1 MDDVGDVSGDTE
13 NLEQPRRY
21 DLGVLV
27 VHGIG
32 DQKRGATLTQWAD
45 GLVAWVTA
53 WQARDNRSTVGSAT
67 VSDVSLNPPASVPP
81 NLALDVSFVADDR
94 DDHKWL
100 FAEGWWAGS
109 FEPPPFFKLWSW
121 SFKSV
126 PATTA
131 MQANAIVASARRRL
145 NVATG
150 ANRIYEIVRIVVM
163 VLLTVVVIA
172 SSPVLLAILTVLLM
186 LQYIA
191 SMLPFP
197 ALRELVSR
205 AQLIA
210 VGTIGD
216 SQRLVES
223 PTHAGAIKQPIV
235 EGIAWLRAQ
244 GCPRI
249 VIIAHSQGAA
259 ITYKVL
265 EEVAEQPAELI
276 EPVDAFV
283 SVGSGLGKIQA
294 LSHLRSERKFRE
306 LRAASLAVPVAATVA
321 AICIKYLADQRRFIG
336 LIGMGAIMAFG
347 IALMLAVLFGQEA
360 SWREPK
366 PGVDSHPAP
375 EESSP
380 TSARA
385 KQRWPWLDRLSRPYR
400 VVGDAR
406 LPLIPIAITLGL
418 AVTWSIYRQQGLI
431 PLFAA
436 ISVSAGFV
444 GILYISLLDVPEIS
458 SDLASSARR
467 WIDIYASKDPV
478 PAGSTRTT
486 VEARPESWRVSN
498 LGSTVRDH
506 TAYLANRDECLTYV
520 GIELLSAAQ
529 IPIQAEAMRFDNA
542 NYGFQ
547 RRWRV
552 GWRTFVTWMSLI
564 AGVLLPLRTWS
575 DSKDVVDSI
584 YAFLAGPD
592 GLIEWGP
599 IYFLTFSF
607 YEYVPEKLS
616 PTVNEWVAAIGYIGI
631 ALLLV
636 NLGQALWASWD
647 NREAEQ
653 EATARLYETELVPLQ
668 FRAMIVYLTIIIV
681 ASIRPRW
688 SLAVVSRLDLTTWS
702 SVLAVAATVGILL
715 VAGKALPQYLSR
727 SGIRRNIV
735 GRNTTLVEGIIPFG
749 HYLLSIDAVEEAIK
763 AFRRAE
769 DTFERTVD
777 SVTVLGQSRS
787 DAVGGYAFANDR
799 RAQQFRAAI
808 AKLTPDAPLDRR
820 QALIAAAE
828 RHELVARE
836 NYLFAARSE
845 ATVSVGTLVHFAN
858 FLAATG
864 TDIDRDEA
872 FRLLDWAAKIDP
884 SNGNLLSA
892 DVAHRYSIGAGDV
905 NDASAATVL
914 QQYLGTLLPS
924 QRIELAFNLLV
935 AKGPLADVTEERAD
949 IDQLLEVNYS
959 APNADLRVSLA
970 KLPGKWEDDEA
981 DAFRELAEKILGRKP
996 LSASWTPQSATAA
1009 SPTFRRVRKI
1019 NAS

>member
-1 MDDVGDVSGDTE
+1 MDDVRDVSGDAE
-13 NLEQPRRY
+13 IPEQSRQY

-53 WQARDNRSTVGSAT
+53 WQARDTRSTIGRASI
-67 VSDVSLNPPASVPP
+67 SDVLLNPPAPIPP
-81 NLALDVSFVADDR
+81 HLAMDVSFLADDR

-109 FEPPPFFKLWSW
+109 FEPPPFFQLWSW

-131 MQANAIVASARRRL
+131 MQANAIVATARRRL

-150 ANRIYEIVRIVVM
+150 ANRIYEMARIVVM
-163 VLLTVVVIA
+163 VLLTLILIIF
-172 SSPVLLAILTVLLM
+172 SPILLAILTVLLL
-186 LQYIA
+186 LQILA

-197 ALRELVSR
+197 ALREAVSR

-235 EGIAWLRAQ
+235 EGIEWLRSQ

-265 EEVAEQPAELI
+265 DDMTRQPEELI
-276 EPVDAFV
+276 KPVDAFV

-294 LSHLRSERKFRE
+294 LSHLSSERKFRE
-306 LRAASLAVPVAATVA
+306 LRAASLTLPVAATTGFVS
-321 AICIKYLADQRRFIG
+321 IWYLADHRRFIG

-347 IALMLAVLFGQEA
+347 IALMLAVLFGQEG

-366 PGVDSHPAP
+366 RGAEAPPDPEGSPPAP
-375 EESSP
+375 TRGNS
-380 TSARA
+380 
-385 KQRWPWLDRLSRPYR
+385 RWPWLDRLARPYR
-400 VVGDAR
+400 IVGDAR
-406 LPLIPIAITLGL
+406 LPLIPIAMTFTL
-418 AVTWSIYRQQGLI
+418 AVVWSIVRQQGLI

-436 ISVSAGFV
+436 ISVSAVLV

-458 SDLASSARR
+458 SDLASSAKR

-498 LGSTVRDH
+498 LGSTARDH

-529 IPIQAEAMRFDNA
+529 IPIQAAAMRFDNA

-564 AGVLLPLRTWS
+564 AGILLPLRTWS
-575 DSKDVVDSI
+575 DSIDVVDSV
-584 YAFLAGPD
+584 YAFFAGPN
-592 GLIEWGP
+592 GLIEWEP
-599 IYFLTFSF
+599 IYLLTFSL
-607 YEYVPEKLS
+607 YNYVPEVLS
-616 PTVNEWVAAIGYIGI
+616 ATANRWIAAFGYLCI
-631 ALLLV
+631 AALLV

-653 EATARLYETELVPLQ
+653 EATARLYETELVPVQ

-681 ASIRPRW
+681 ASIRPHW
-688 SLAVVSRLDLTTWS
+688 SLAIVSRLDLTTWS
-702 SVLAVAATVGILL
+702 SLLAVAATVGILL
-715 VAGKALPQYLSR
+715 VAGKSLPQFLSR
-727 SGIRRNIV
+727 SGIRRNVV
-735 GRNTTLVEGIIPFG
+735 GRNITLVEGIIPYG

-763 AFRRAE
+763 AFQRAE

-787 DAVGGYAFANDR
+787 DAVGGSAFANDR

-808 AKLTPDAPLDRR
+808 AKLTADTPPDRR
-820 QALIAAAE
+820 QALIHAAE
-828 RHELVARE
+828 RHELVARD
-836 NYLFAARSE
+836 NYLYAARSE
-845 ATVSVGTLVHFAN
+845 ATVSAGTLVHFAN

-864 TDIDRDEA
+864 SDSDRDEA
-872 FRLLDWAAKIDP
+872 VRLLDWAAKIDP

-892 DVAHRYSIGAGDV
+892 DVAHRCSIGVGDI

-935 AKGPLADVTEERAD
+935 AKGPLADVTEETED
-949 IDQLLEVNYS
+949 IEQLLEVNYN

-970 KLPGKWEDDEA
+970 KLPGPWNDEEA
-981 DAFRELAEKILGRKP
+981 DAFRELAERILNRKP
-996 LSASWTPQSATAA
+996 LSASWTPPSDATG
-1009 SPTFRRVRKI
+1009 SRPTRRLRKV
-1019 NAS
+1019 AVS